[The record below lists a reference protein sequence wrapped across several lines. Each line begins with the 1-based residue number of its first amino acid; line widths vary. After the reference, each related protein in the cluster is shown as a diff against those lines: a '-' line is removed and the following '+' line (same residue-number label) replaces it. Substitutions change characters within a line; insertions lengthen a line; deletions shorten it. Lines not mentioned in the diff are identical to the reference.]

1 VTYSPAVEQTPIAV
15 AVTAVRREGS
25 TTIGYGTA
33 DDGHPVLFAGDPRMM
48 AAIAAELEAG
58 RSPVAVTIEGWQVL
72 AAGGE
77 S

>member
-1 VTYSPAVEQTPIAV
+1 
-15 AVTAVRREGS
+15 
-25 TTIGYGTA
+25 
-33 DDGHPVLFAGDPRMM
+33 MM
-48 AAIAAELEAG
+48 ADIAAELDAR